1 MRWRATAL
9 LLVVLPGAG
18 CLARPKTIPAVPAR
32 TLRAASPDEVL
43 AAYEA
48 YANGN
53 ETLSA
58 SGDLEVRDLKAGR
71 ARKLGVRLVASR
83 GGKLYLKGSV
93 AVVTAMEVVA
103 DGQRFWFQV
112 PARKTVWTGLSGAAH
127 RAESDDAPYY
137 ALRPSDVTSA
147 LLPEPLAPGRGDAV
161 LFEADGDSFALALA
175 AQGARETARRRVWLD
190 RETMRPSRLR
200 RYDERGELVSEVR
213 IGSWQGD
220 APRRIQ
226 IARPAE
232 GYEAILD
239 FDRVDRNVPV
249 PAQAFV
255 PRTPA
260 GYKLVEV
267 SSLTER
273 GFPPRERAMGGLGGP
288 KGTPSLLSERGIYS
302 RVSE

>member
-1 MRWRATAL
+1 M
-9 LLVVLPGAG
+9 
-18 CLARPKTIPAVPAR
+18 
-32 TLRAASPDEVL
+32 ASLDEVL

-58 SGDLEVRDLKAGR
+58 SGDLEVRDLRAGR

-93 AVVTAMEVVA
+93 AVVTALEVVA

-112 PARKTVWTGLSGAAH
+112 PSRKTVWTGRSGAAH
-127 RAESDDAPYY
+127 RAEGDDAPYY

-147 LLPEPLAPGRGDAV
+147 LLPEPLAPGDGDAV
-161 LFEADGDSFALALA
+161 LLEADRDTFSLAVGPR
-175 AQGARETARRRVWLD
+175 GARERVRRRVWLD
-190 RETMRPSRLR
+190 RDTLRPTRLR
-200 RYDERGELVSEVR
+200 RYDERGDLLCEV
-213 IGSWQGD
+213 QLGD
-220 APRRIQ
+220 WKDGAPQRIQ
-226 IARPAE
+226 IDRPAE

-239 FDRVDRNVPV
+239 LDKVERNVPV

-260 GYKLVEV
+260 GYKVEQV
-267 SSLTER
+267 
-273 GFPPRERAMGGLGGP
+273 GDGA
-288 KGTPSLLSERGIYS
+288 
-302 RVSE
+302 

>member
-1 MRWRATAL
+1 MRWRTMAL
-9 LLVVLPGAG
+9 LLGVVAGAG
-18 CLARPKTIPAVPAR
+18 CLARPRTIPTVPAR
-32 TLRAASPDEVL
+32 PLRTATPDEVL

-48 YANGN
+48 HANGI

-58 SGDLEVRDLKAGR
+58 SGDLEVRDLRAGR

-112 PARKTVWTGLSGAAH
+112 PSRKTVWTGLSGVAH

-147 LLPEPLAPGRGDAV
+147 LLPEPLAPGPDDAV
-161 LFEADGDSFALALA
+161 LFEADRDSFALALA
-175 AQGARETARRRVWLD
+175 RQGARETVRRRVWLD
-190 RETMRPSRLR
+190 RETLRPTRLR
-200 RYDERGELVSEVR
+200 RYDERGELVADVQLGQWEN
-213 IGSWQGD
+213 GF
-220 APRRIQ
+220 PERIQ
-226 IARPAE
+226 IDRPAE

-239 FDRVDRNVPV
+239 FEKVQRNVPV

-260 GYKLVEV
+260 GYKVVEV
-267 SSLTER
+267 SALSER
-273 GFPPRERAMGGLGGP
+273 GFTPREGKTGGLGGTVGSP
-288 KGTPSLLSERGIYS
+288 PAQRASADSLR
-302 RVSE
+302 